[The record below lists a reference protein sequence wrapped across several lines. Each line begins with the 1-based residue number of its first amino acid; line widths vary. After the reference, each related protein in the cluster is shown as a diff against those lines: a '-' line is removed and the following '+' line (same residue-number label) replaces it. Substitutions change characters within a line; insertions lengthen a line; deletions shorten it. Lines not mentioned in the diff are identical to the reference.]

1 MSTAYAY
8 NLQRYAAQQFA
19 SSHHVAADPKRI
31 IITLT
36 PEAAERLLAIVGEL
50 ASLGMIIERIYG
62 PSAISGYA
70 DPADI
75 ARVSVVSGVASV
87 NDYLG

>member
-1 MSTAYAY
+1 MSTAYTD
-8 NLQRYAAQQFA
+8 NTQRYTPQSAD
-19 SSHHVAADPKRI
+19 SHHAVTDTRRI

-36 PEAAERLLAIVGEL
+36 PEAAERLLSIVGEL
-50 ASLGMIIERIYG
+50 ASLGIIIERIYG

-70 DPADI
+70 EPADI
-75 ARVSVVSGVASV
+75 DRVSFVSGVASV